1 MTLESMWGQIII
13 RKKPKAENLVL
24 LSLYLKYINFSGL
37 FSEGVF
43 ASGVPP
49 LYIITYLDE
58 RGSCVLQRRKFAE
71 LGSKYVVLE
80 REYILP
86 LWWT

>member
-1 MTLESMWGQIII
+1 
-13 RKKPKAENLVL
+13 VL
-24 LSLYLKYINFSGL
+24 LSLYLKYLNFSGL
-37 FSEGVF
+37 FCEGVF
-43 ASGVPP
+43 ASGVLP

-58 RGSCVLQRRKFAE
+58 QQSYVLQRRKFAE
-71 LGSKYVVLE
+71 LGSKYVELE